1 MLGNVKKTK
10 IQINHYIS
18 KQMYN
23 ITKVST
29 IGIPAVLGLGI
40 AFFVNRI
47 IRNEKDLKNRELEL
61 QLQLNTKSIKH
72 FQ

>member
-1 MLGNVKKTK
+1 
-10 IQINHYIS
+10 
-18 KQMYN
+18 MYN

-61 QLQLNTKSIKH
+61 QLQLQQKSIKS